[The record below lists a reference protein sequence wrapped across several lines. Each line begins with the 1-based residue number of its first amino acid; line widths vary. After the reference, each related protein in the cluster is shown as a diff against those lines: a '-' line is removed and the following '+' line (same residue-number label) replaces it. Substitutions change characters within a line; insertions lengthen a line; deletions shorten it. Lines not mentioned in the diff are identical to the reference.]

1 MLNGL
6 QMIRAAILLR
16 SLVLIREKGDPKHKK
31 GTQIPKKSPLEGTH
45 CGTMPY
51 DLIIFSCPQKGS
63 KITNRYPWG
72 GYHRTSSFH
81 LHFMS
86 PLTS

>member
-16 SLVLIREKGDPKHKK
+16 SLVLIREKGDPNP
-31 GTQIPKKSPLEGTH
+31 QKSPLKGTH